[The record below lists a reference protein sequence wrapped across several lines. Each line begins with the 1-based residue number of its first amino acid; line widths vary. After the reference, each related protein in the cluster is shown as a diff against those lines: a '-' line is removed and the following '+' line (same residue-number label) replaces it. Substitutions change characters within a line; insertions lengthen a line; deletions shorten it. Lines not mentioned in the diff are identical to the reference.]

1 MITFLMRQGIE
12 ERDYTKAIVQW
23 EALVKA
29 VGDEARIEEDDAIAH
44 VLAAA
49 IANTQATASGSMS
62 TSPSIT
68 QATTPKKD
76 AAKLAAEKTEAEKK
90 TKVSTMLTRVRKAYG
105 YLFAAL
111 PPDVRL
117 LVADVPQGYAFG
129 IWSFLEKKYRN
140 TEQDSIAAL
149 WSNFLS
155 LVQSADENFD
165 EYKARV
171 DSVVELLTLAKDK
184 PSDGLYSTVLLWRL
198 QPRYETAVL
207 TLKTGDRVKD
217 PSKIDWPSIVEY
229 MGQYERSQ
237 QTLSLTGDA
246 VGDRAMVARNRPP
259 SSGKPTY
266 ASATAKPGPG
276 TGHSSQSS
284 TRSVQC
290 WNCQEMGHF
299 ASKCPKPNRRRPQQK
314 RGDRSSGKG
323 GTNQPSRSGS
333 KYSSSEDETE
343 EPKQKRAHMMRSA
356 NRYDSLSDDDGSDEI
371 KPQRS
376 YAAVLMAEAMA
387 SATAPSSLASKKPP
401 AAAATVAAAVVPSP
415 PRPQARNVP
424 PPKAVGLD
432 AALRSMYKALD
443 TAATVSTS
451 CTREALSN
459 VRRCSPMPIKMADGS
474 ILSAMYKGDLKL
486 RLPEAGKSTHF
497 TITIP
502 DVYYHDRFDANL
514 LSWGVMKNLGWELHS
529 TKKRTYLVT
538 PDGKETNAISKSNLT
553 ILEDTTSARVYGITG
568 AMSTSPTRS
577 FVCKTANEVVQLHRR
592 LGHVSWTRLVE
603 MSKSGTSVGMP
614 DLSQMSKAERDK
626 AREEIHDCPAC
637 ITAKAHRK
645 PLGQHGLDKGQR
657 AGDVLHMDN
666 FYITS
671 RDPATGLKRTEYC
684 LLAVDAYTEW
694 RWLDARTRKS
704 NLAQAAID
712 IIQHCHTMAGRYPRL
727 VISDL
732 GSEFDNHLLEA
743 FARKCGFRVQPS
755 PARAKELNGLAEKNG
770 DTAKKHVLAMMLGAK
785 MEPEFGW
792 LHAIQHFVYVW
803 NRSHV
808 GQHTQTTPYQ
818 AMTGREASVL
828 NIGEFGCDVFVHQH
842 RSQRDVTF
850 SPKSQ
855 PGIYLGHDG
864 RMNCP
869 RVRMLH
875 SGKVILSK
883 DVHFREGQFSHLR
896 ATMKGREADVPLLE
910 IRAEDESPI
919 MESSNDWSEQK
930 YPEEKKYP
938 EPSDPEVEDDS
949 NDADDQYKLKG
960 ITDSR
965 VEDGTK
971 QYKCKWVG
979 YSTQTWEPADSIKTD
994 APEAVEAYENFV
1006 ANREQAR
1013 TTRSRSAAAS
1023 RVSAAAAALASG
1035 SDADDEDNSDS
1046 SSAIESA
1053 AAYAARCL

>member
-29 VGDEARIEEDDAIAH
+29 VGEEARIEEDDAIAH

-49 IANTQATASGSMS
+49 ATTQASGSTS
-62 TSPSIT
+62 TSTSST
-68 QATTPKKD
+68 LATTHKKE
-76 AAKLAAEKTEAEKK
+76 AAQLAAEKTEAEKK
-90 TKVSTMLTRVRKAYG
+90 TKVGTMLTRVRKAYG

-155 LVQSADENFD
+155 LVQSAEENFD

-184 PSDGLYSTVLLWRL
+184 PSDGLYSTLLLWRL

-217 PSKIDWPSIVEY
+217 PSKIDWPAIVEY

-237 QTLSLTGDA
+237 QALTGVDGA
-246 VGDRAMVARNRPP
+246 SDRAMAARGSRPP
-259 SSGKPTY
+259 SSSKST
-266 ASATAKPGPG
+266 SALAANAKPGSSR
-276 TGHSSQSS
+276 SSQSS
-284 TRSVQC
+284 TSSVQC

-299 ASKCPKPNRRRPQQK
+299 ASKCPRPNPRRQKPK

-323 GTNQPSRSGS
+323 GTNKPSWPGS
-333 KYSSSEDETE
+333 KTSSEDETE
-343 EPKQKRAHMMRSA
+343 HPKQKRANMMRST
-356 NRYDSLSDDDGSDEI
+356 NCYDSLNDDGVSEEI
-371 KPQRS
+371 KHQRS
-376 YAAVLMAEAMA
+376 YAAVLMAG
-387 SATAPSSLASKKPP
+387 SLATKKSPTP
-401 AAAATVAAAVVPSP
+401 ASTEDLDLDTALRTVY
-415 PRPQARNVP
+415 
-424 PPKAVGLD
+424 KAV
-432 AALRSMYKALD
+432 D

-451 CTREALSN
+451 CTLEALEN
-459 VRRCSPMPIKMADGS
+459 VRRCAPMPIKMANGS
-474 ILSAMYKGDLKL
+474 VLSAMYKGDLKL
-486 RLPEAGKSTHF
+486 RLPEAGKGAHF
-497 TITIP
+497 VVTIP
-502 DVYYHDRFDANL
+502 DVYYHERFDANL
-514 LSWGVMKNLGWELHS
+514 LSWGVMKSLGWDLHS
-529 TKKRTYLVT
+529 RKKRTYLVT

-553 ILEDTTSARVYGITG
+553 LLKDTTSARVYGITG
-568 AMSTSPTRS
+568 AMSTSPIRS
-577 FVCKTANEVVQLHRR
+577 FVCKTAKEVVQLHRR

-614 DLSQMSKAERDK
+614 DLTQMSKVEREK
-626 AREEIHDCPAC
+626 ARESIQECSAC
-637 ITAKAHRK
+637 LAAKAHRK

-657 AGDVLHMDN
+657 PGDVLHMDN
-666 FYITS
+666 FYITT
-671 RDPATGLKRTEYC
+671 RNPTTGEKRTQYC

-694 RWLDARTRKS
+694 RWFDARTRKS

-712 IIQHCHTMAGRYPRL
+712 IIQHCHTMSGRYPRL

-770 DTAKKHVLAMMLGAK
+770 DTAKKHVLAMMHGAK

-792 LHAIQHFVYVW
+792 THAIQHFVYVW

-842 RSQRDVTF
+842 RSTRDVTF
-850 SPKSQ
+850 SAKSQ
-855 PGIYLGHDG
+855 PAIYLGHDG

-875 SGKVILSK
+875 SGKIILSK
-883 DVHFREGQFSHLR
+883 DVHFREGRFTHLH
-896 ATMKGREADVPLLE
+896 ATMKGREAQVPPLE
-910 IRAEDESPI
+910 IRAAESDEIFSPTVTSS
-919 MESSNDWSEQK
+919 ESAGSSSNWSEQK

-938 EPSDPEVEDDS
+938 DPSDSHVDQAS
-949 NDADDQYKLKG
+949 NDSDDVDEQYELKG

-965 VEDGTK
+965 VQDGTK
-971 QYKCKWVG
+971 QYRCKWIG
-979 YSTQTWEPADSIKTD
+979 YSTQTWEPADSIRTD
-994 APEAVEAYENFV
+994 APKVVEAYEKFI

-1013 TTRSRSAAAS
+1013 TTRSRSAAAAS
-1023 RVSAAAAALASG
+1023 RSSAAAAALASS
-1035 SDADDEDNSDS
+1035 SDADNEDDSDSSS